1 MENAAKALTIAGT
14 ILISVL
20 VISAVVFMYRDLT
33 SVKRQD
39 AENQK
44 LQEITDF
51 NKSFESFDKTL
62 NGAKMLSLANKIQ
75 DYNTK
80 YVDRMSEGYNPI
92 VLYVDNSETYNNSDT
107 YKGYKYYEYYSQL
120 QKDVDEMMNDKYIS
134 ANYLEA
140 LKEAC
145 EVKNKAGSS
154 HLEREQADETLKEL
168 EQKLGSN
175 KYSQAINKYKED
187 YPIYEQYLKI
197 KKQTFK
203 PAGIEYD
210 KRNGRITKMSY
221 TT

>member
-44 LQEITDF
+44 VQEITDF

-140 LKEAC
+140 LNEAQ
-145 EVKNKAGSS
+145 KKLNSIN
-154 HLEREQADETLKEL
+154 HLEKEQAGETLKEL
-168 EQKLGSN
+168 SQKLGINYNKAYSN
-175 KYSQAINKYKED
+175 CGND
-187 YPIYEQYLKI
+187 YRIYEQYLKI

>member
-62 NGAKMLSLANKIQ
+62 SGAKMLSLSNKIK
-75 DYNTK
+75 DYNEK
-80 YVDRMSEGYNPI
+80 YTVSEGYKKI
-92 VLYVDNSETYNNSDT
+92 ELYINENNNNNGT
-107 YKGYKYYEYYSQL
+107 EWYEYYSKL
-120 QKDVDEMMNDKYIS
+120 QIDVDNMMNDKYIS

-187 YPIYEQYLKI
+187 YPIYEQYLII

-210 KRNGRITKMSY
+210 TNGRIIKISY

>member
-14 ILISVL
+14 ILISLL

-62 NGAKMLSLANKIQ
+62 SGAKMLSLSNKIK
-75 DYNTK
+75 DYNEK
-80 YVDRMSEGYNPI
+80 YTVRMSEGYKKI
-92 VLYVDNSETYNNSDT
+92 ELYINGNNNNNGTEWS
-107 YKGYKYYEYYSQL
+107 EYYSEL
-120 QKDVDEMMNDKYIS
+120 QRKVDTMMNDKYIS

-140 LKEAC
+140 LKEAKD
-145 EVKNKAGSS
+145 VKSNASS
-154 HLEREQADETLKEL
+154 LHLDREQADETLKEL
-168 EQKLGSN
+168 REKLGNTRFSEAE
-175 KYSQAINKYKED
+175 KEYINDYK
-187 YPIYEQYLKI
+187 IYEQYLKI

-210 KRNGRITKMSY
+210 ERNGRITKMSY

>member
-44 LQEITDF
+44 VQEITDF

-62 NGAKMLSLANKIQ
+62 NGAKILSLANKIQ
-75 DYNTK
+75 DYNEK
-80 YVDRMSEGYNPI
+80 YVNRMQEGYNKI
-92 VLYVDNSETYNNSDT
+92 TLYIDNSDSNNGTEWS
-107 YKGYKYYEYYSQL
+107 EYYSEL
-120 QKDVDEMMNDKYIS
+120 QKKVDTMMNDRYIS

-140 LKEAC
+140 LKEAKD
-145 EVKNKAGSS
+145 VKSNAGSL
-154 HLEREQADETLKEL
+154 HLDREQADETLKEL
-168 EQKLGSN
+168 REKLGNTRFSEAEN
-175 KYSQAINKYKED
+175 EYINDYK
-187 YPIYEQYLKI
+187 IYEQYLKI

-210 KRNGRITKMSY
+210 ERNGRITKMSY
-221 TT
+221 TTQ

>member
-44 LQEITDF
+44 VQEIADF
-51 NKSFESFDKTL
+51 NKSFESLDKTL
-62 NGAKMLSLANKIQ
+62 KGAKMLSLANKIQ

-80 YVDRMSEGYNPI
+80 YVDRMSEGYKDIDLCIDEKIANDDGI
-92 VLYVDNSETYNNSDT
+92 EW
-107 YKGYKYYEYYSQL
+107 YKYYSEL
-120 QKDVDEMMNDKYIS
+120 QSKVDTMMNDKYIS

-140 LKEAC
+140 LKEA
-145 EVKNKAGSS
+145 EDVIGNSGSS

-168 EQKLGSN
+168 KQKLGDKGFTKATGS
-175 KYSQAINKYKED
+175 YKED
-187 YPIYEQYLKI
+187 YKIYEQYLKI

-221 TT
+221 TTQIQSI

>member
-44 LQEITDF
+44 VQEITDF

-62 NGAKMLSLANKIQ
+62 NGAKILSLANKIQ
-75 DYNTK
+75 DYNEK
-80 YVDRMSEGYNPI
+80 YVNRMQEGYNKI
-92 VLYVDNSETYNNSDT
+92 TLYIDNSDSNNGTEWS
-107 YKGYKYYEYYSQL
+107 EYYSEL
-120 QKDVDEMMNDKYIS
+120 QKKVDTMMNDRYIS

-140 LKEAC
+140 LKEAKD
-145 EVKNKAGSS
+145 VKSNAGSS

-175 KYSQAINKYKED
+175 KYSQAIDKYKDD
-187 YPIYEQYLKI
+187 YPIYEQYLII
-197 KKQTFK
+197 KKQIFK

-210 KRNGRITKMSY
+210 ERNGRITKMSY
-221 TT
+221 TTQ

>member
-1 MENAAKALTIAGT
+1 MENVAKALTIAGT

-62 NGAKMLSLANKIQ
+62 SGAKMLSLSNKIK
-75 DYNTK
+75 DYNEK
-80 YVDRMSEGYNPI
+80 YTVSEGYKKI
-92 VLYVDNSETYNNSDT
+92 ELYINENNNNNGT
-107 YKGYKYYEYYSQL
+107 EWYEYYSKL
-120 QKDVDEMMNDKYIS
+120 QIDVDNMMNDKYIS

-145 EVKNKAGSS
+145 EVKSKAGSS

-187 YPIYEQYLKI
+187 YPIYEQYLII

-210 KRNGRITKMSY
+210 TNGRIIKMSY

>member
-44 LQEITDF
+44 VQEITDF

-140 LKEAC
+140 LNEAQ
-145 EVKNKAGSS
+145 KKLNSIN
-154 HLEREQADETLKEL
+154 HLEKEQAGETLKEL
-168 EQKLGSN
+168 SQKLGTNYNKAYSN
-175 KYSQAINKYKED
+175 CGND
-187 YPIYEQYLKI
+187 YQIYEQYLRI

-203 PAGIEYD
+203 PAEIEYD
-210 KRNGRITKMSY
+210 KNGRITKMSY
-221 TT
+221 TTQQ

>member
-44 LQEITDF
+44 VQEITDF

-80 YVDRMSEGYNPI
+80 YVDRMSEGYKNI
-92 VLYVDNSETYNNSDT
+92 DLCIDGKIANDDGIEW
-107 YKGYKYYEYYSQL
+107 YKYYSEL
-120 QKDVDEMMNDKYIS
+120 QKKVDTMMNDRYIS

-145 EVKNKAGSS
+145 KVKSKAGSS

-175 KYSQAINKYKED
+175 KYSQAIDKYKDD
-187 YPIYEQYLKI
+187 YPIYEQYLII
-197 KKQTFK
+197 KKQIFK

-210 KRNGRITKMSY
+210 ERNGRITKMSY
-221 TT
+221 TTQ

>member
-62 NGAKMLSLANKIQ
+62 SGAKMLSLSNKIK
-75 DYNTK
+75 DYNEK
-80 YVDRMSEGYNPI
+80 YTVSEGYKKI
-92 VLYVDNSETYNNSDT
+92 ELYINENNNNNGT
-107 YKGYKYYEYYSQL
+107 EWYEYYSKL
-120 QKDVDEMMNDKYIS
+120 QIDVDNMMNDKYIS

-145 EVKNKAGSS
+145 EVKSKAGSS

-175 KYSQAINKYKED
+175 KYSKAINKYKED
-187 YPIYEQYLKI
+187 YPIYEQYLII

-210 KRNGRITKMSY
+210 TNGRIIKMSY

>member
-44 LQEITDF
+44 VQEITDF

-80 YVDRMSEGYNPI
+80 YVVNMKEGYKDIELWIDGGNI
-92 VLYVDNSETYNNSDT
+92 NKDYGTEW
-107 YKGYKYYEYYSQL
+107 YKYYSDL
-120 QKDVDEMMNDKYIS
+120 QNQVDQMMNDKYIS

-140 LKEAC
+140 LNEAKE
-145 EVKNKAGSS
+145 KQNSS
-154 HLEREQADETLKEL
+154 KHLEKEQAGETLKEL
-168 EQKLGSN
+168 SQKLGTNYNKAYSN
-175 KYSQAINKYKED
+175 CGND
-187 YPIYEQYLKI
+187 YQIYEQYLKI

-203 PAGIEYD
+203 PAGIAYD
-210 KRNGRITKMSY
+210 ERNGRITKMSY
-221 TT
+221 TTQ

>member
-62 NGAKMLSLANKIQ
+62 SGAKMLSLSNKIK
-75 DYNTK
+75 DYNEK
-80 YVDRMSEGYNPI
+80 YTVSEGYKKI
-92 VLYVDNSETYNNSDT
+92 ELYINENNNNNGT
-107 YKGYKYYEYYSQL
+107 EWYEYYSKL
-120 QKDVDEMMNDKYIS
+120 QIDIDNMMNDKYIS

-145 EVKNKAGSS
+145 EVKSKAGSS

-175 KYSQAINKYKED
+175 KYKED
-187 YPIYEQYLKI
+187 YPIYEQYLII

-210 KRNGRITKMSY
+210 TNGRIIKMSY

>member
-44 LQEITDF
+44 VQEITDF

-80 YVDRMSEGYNPI
+80 YVDRMSEGYKNI
-92 VLYVDNSETYNNSDT
+92 DLCIDGKIANGDGIEW
-107 YKGYKYYEYYSQL
+107 YKYYSEL
-120 QKDVDEMMNDKYIS
+120 QSKVDTMMNYKYIS

-145 EVKNKAGSS
+145 EVKSKAGSS

-187 YPIYEQYLKI
+187 YPIYEQYLII

-210 KRNGRITKMSY
+210 KNGRIIQMSY

>member
-14 ILISVL
+14 ILISLL

-44 LQEITDF
+44 VQEITDF

-75 DYNTK
+75 DYNKK
-80 YVDRMSEGYNPI
+80 YVENMKEGYKEITLCING
-92 VLYVDNSETYNNSDT
+92 DNINKDGTQW
-107 YKGYKYYEYYSQL
+107 YKYYSELQSQ
-120 QKDVDEMMNDKYIS
+120 VDTMMNDRYIS

-140 LKEAC
+140 LKEA
-145 EVKNKAGSS
+145 EDVKSNSGSS

-168 EQKLGSN
+168 KQKLGN
-175 KYSQAINKYKED
+175 TRFINAEKNYVVDYETYDKY
-187 YPIYEQYLKI
+187 LRI

-203 PAGIEYD
+203 PAEIEYD
-210 KRNGRITKMSY
+210 KNGRITKMSY
-221 TT
+221 TTQQ

>member
-44 LQEITDF
+44 VQEITDF
-51 NKSFESFDKTL
+51 NKSFESLDKTL
-62 NGAKMLSLANKIQ
+62 NGAKILSLANKIQ
-75 DYNTK
+75 DYNEK
-80 YVDRMSEGYNPI
+80 YVNRMQEGYNKI
-92 VLYVDNSETYNNSDT
+92 TLYIDNSDSNNGTEWS
-107 YKGYKYYEYYSQL
+107 EYYSEL
-120 QKDVDEMMNDKYIS
+120 QKKVDTMMNDRYIS

-140 LKEAC
+140 LKEAKD
-145 EVKNKAGSS
+145 VKSNAGSL
-154 HLEREQADETLKEL
+154 HLDREQADETLKEL
-168 EQKLGSN
+168 REKLGNTRFSEAEN
-175 KYSQAINKYKED
+175 EYINDYK
-187 YPIYEQYLKI
+187 IYEQYLKI

-210 KRNGRITKMSY
+210 ERNGRITKMSY
-221 TT
+221 TTQ

>member
-1 MENAAKALTIAGT
+1 MENAAKALIIAGT

-44 LQEITDF
+44 VQEITDF

-75 DYNTK
+75 DYNEK
-80 YVDRMSEGYNPI
+80 YVNRMQEGYNKI
-92 VLYVDNSETYNNSDT
+92 TLYIDNSNSNNGT
-107 YKGYKYYEYYSQL
+107 EWYEYYSEL
-120 QKDVDEMMNDKYIS
+120 QSKVDTMMNDKYIS

-140 LKEAC
+140 LKEA
-145 EVKNKAGSS
+145 EDVKSNAGSL
-154 HLEREQADETLKEL
+154 HLDREQADETLEEL
-168 EQKLGSN
+168 KQKLGN
-175 KYSQAINKYKED
+175 TGFTKATRYYKED
-187 YPIYEQYLKI
+187 YQIYEQYLKI

-203 PAGIEYD
+203 SAGIEYD
-210 KRNGRITKMSY
+210 ERNGRITKMSY
-221 TT
+221 TTTTP

>member
-80 YVDRMSEGYNPI
+80 YVDRMSEGYKNI
-92 VLYVDNSETYNNSDT
+92 DLCIDGKIANDDGIEW
-107 YKGYKYYEYYSQL
+107 YKYYSEL
-120 QKDVDEMMNDKYIS
+120 QKKVDTMMNDKYIS

-140 LKEAC
+140 LKEA
-145 EVKNKAGSS
+145 EDVIGNSGSS
-154 HLEREQADETLKEL
+154 HLEREQADETIKEL
-168 EQKLGSN
+168 KQKLGDKGFTKATGS
-175 KYSQAINKYKED
+175 YKED
-187 YPIYEQYLKI
+187 YKIYEQYLKI

-203 PAGIEYD
+203 SAGIEYD
-210 KRNGRITKMSY
+210 ERNGRITKMSY
-221 TT
+221 TTTTP

>member
-62 NGAKMLSLANKIQ
+62 SGAKMLSLSNKIK
-75 DYNTK
+75 DYNEK
-80 YVDRMSEGYNPI
+80 YTVSEGYKKI
-92 VLYVDNSETYNNSDT
+92 ELYINENNNNNGT
-107 YKGYKYYEYYSQL
+107 EWYEYYSKL
-120 QKDVDEMMNDKYIS
+120 QIDVDNMMNDKYIS

-187 YPIYEQYLKI
+187 YPIYEQYLII

-210 KRNGRITKMSY
+210 TNGRIIKMSY

>member
-44 LQEITDF
+44 VQEITDF

-140 LKEAC
+140 LNEAQ
-145 EVKNKAGSS
+145 KKLNSIN
-154 HLEREQADETLKEL
+154 HLEKEQAGETLKEL
-168 EQKLGSN
+168 SQKLGTNYNKAYSN
-175 KYSQAINKYKED
+175 CGND
-187 YPIYEQYLKI
+187 YQIYEQYLKI

-210 KRNGRITKMSY
+210 ERNGRITKMSY
-221 TT
+221 TTQ

>member
-62 NGAKMLSLANKIQ
+62 SGAKMLSLSNKIK
-75 DYNTK
+75 DYNEK
-80 YVDRMSEGYNPI
+80 YTVRMSEGYKKI
-92 VLYVDNSETYNNSDT
+92 ELYINGNNNNNGTEWS
-107 YKGYKYYEYYSQL
+107 EYYSEL
-120 QKDVDEMMNDKYIS
+120 QRKVDTMMNDKYIS

-140 LKEAC
+140 LKEAKD
-145 EVKNKAGSS
+145 VKSNASS
-154 HLEREQADETLKEL
+154 LHLDREQADETLKE
-168 EQKLGSN
+168 
-175 KYSQAINKYKED
+175 
-187 YPIYEQYLKI
+187 
-197 KKQTFK
+197 
-203 PAGIEYD
+203 
-210 KRNGRITKMSY
+210 
-221 TT
+221 

>member
-62 NGAKMLSLANKIQ
+62 SGAKMLSLSNKIK
-75 DYNTK
+75 DYNEK
-80 YVDRMSEGYNPI
+80 YTVRMSEGYKKI
-92 VLYVDNSETYNNSDT
+92 ELYINGNNNNNGTEWS
-107 YKGYKYYEYYSQL
+107 EYYSEL
-120 QKDVDEMMNDKYIS
+120 QRKVDTMMNDKYIS

-140 LKEAC
+140 LKEAKD
-145 EVKNKAGSS
+145 VKSNASS
-154 HLEREQADETLKEL
+154 LHLDREQADETLKEL
-168 EQKLGSN
+168 REKLGNTRFSEAE
-175 KYSQAINKYKED
+175 KEYINDYK
-187 YPIYEQYLKI
+187 IYEQYLKI

-210 KRNGRITKMSY
+210 ERNGRITKMSY